1 MPEDKW
7 AAGSITF
14 LSVLN
19 MAACVL
25 LHMTGVLEFR
35 NSVTFT
41 HILMAMDILYLG
53 YALVHYVK
61 KHGMDRIAKTNIVGI
76 IILLLHLLQILYFFY
91 VISTVVDILGRT
103 DSLFISVCWHGLQ
116 HQIPW
121 KNFMKDRKLP
131 SIKNWH

>member
-76 IILLLHLLQILYFFY
+76 IILLLHLLQILYFLCYFNCCGY
-91 VISTVVDILGRT
+91 SGKNRIPCLYLSAGMACSIR
-103 DSLFISVCWHGLQ
+103 FHG
-116 HQIPW
+116 
-121 KNFMKDRKLP
+121 KT
-131 SIKNWH
+131 S